1 MRVNN
6 NKNILLFT
14 TTLMNG
20 GAEVFLSNLKP
31 VLELL
36 GFNVYVMVNN
46 SFDQSTYSSE
56 YYSLHEKNFNFLKP
70 LRLKKFLKEHEI
82 DLIIDNRARLNLFK
96 TTVYEC
102 VFGSTK
108 KIKIIHSYHIHSYL
122 FKNKTI
128 NKLLFTHYSKIVC
141 VSKAIEN
148 LVKKNTGLLNT
159 IHIPNF
165 TPITESDE
173 TININFPYILFYGR
187 FDNVSKDLLFLL
199 DSYKNSSLPSSGI
212 RLILMGDGKDK
223 LTIKEYIKKSNIA
236 DSVAIYPFKSPPFS
250 IVSHALFTVLTS
262 NYEGF
267 PMAIIESLSLSV
279 PVVSSNFTGVDELL
293 QHKVNGLIV
302 DKDVKEYSKALN
314 DMAFDKELYYSCKN
328 NCKTSISHLSLNTI
342 TKRWSELIHAII

>member
-187 FDNVSKDLLFLL
+187 FDNVSKENKFSIDISTAEAANQTL
-199 DSYKNSSLPSSGI
+199 KNIDYAINKVSMQRSSFGATQNRLEYTMNNLETTEENLTAAESRI
-212 RLILMGDGKDK
+212 RDVDMAEEIMNFTKQSMINK
-223 LTIKEYIKKSNIA
+223 
-236 DSVAIYPFKSPPFS
+236 VAISMLS
-250 IVSHALFTVLTS
+250 QANSQAQNV
-262 NYEGF
+262 
-267 PMAIIESLSLSV
+267 LSLL
-279 PVVSSNFTGVDELL
+279 G
-293 QHKVNGLIV
+293 GL
-302 DKDVKEYSKALN
+302 
-314 DMAFDKELYYSCKN
+314 
-328 NCKTSISHLSLNTI
+328 
-342 TKRWSELIHAII
+342 